1 VSAAAG
7 LSVTLVDASAAACAN
22 GVGMIKKSLERQHKK
37 AAEKDGA
44 SAEVWRAG
52 VLYRHLRLCL
62 QILFCF
68 CFCDVY

>member
-44 SAEVWRAG
+44 SAEVWRRRALSPLAPLFADI
-52 VLYRHLRLCL
+52 VLL
-62 QILFCF
+62 LFL
-68 CFCDVY
+68 

>member
-1 VSAAAG
+1 
-7 LSVTLVDASAAACAN
+7 
-22 GVGMIKKSLERQHKK
+22 MIKKSLERQHEK

-44 SAEVWRAG
+44 SAEVWRTGA
-52 VLYRHLRLCL
+52 LYGHVPLCL